1 MSTVAYRRHS
11 AKYGHYRAVGQREAG
26 LFQFHGYVRT
36 AKAATKPWW
45 WRFDPVLLVLIVLF
59 VAFEVVAHFHFHNAN
74 GWMTLSNRI
83 VNFQRHYGWPA
94 RCIVYGSLIVLG
106 IHLWGG
112 VF

>member
-1 MSTVAYRRHS
+1 MTKMHDRH
-11 AKYGHYRAVGQREAG
+11 AARYGHYRLEGQREQGRLQAT
-26 LFQFHGYVRT
+26 GYLGT
-36 AKAATKPWW
+36 AKAAAKPWW
-45 WRFDPVLLVLIVLF
+45 WRFDPVLLVLIVAF

-94 RCIVYGSLIVLG
+94 RVIVYGGLIVLG